1 MPTETNPQ
9 RLVLLNGVY
18 GAPGHFDLLREALPK
33 ELAPEVYT
41 FRRHGLPDPRP
52 SDAFSAMVDRLD
64 RSLRQVGDAPFVLF
78 GFSLGGALALEYLIA
93 HPERVSALILL
104 NSFDR
109 FDATPLHYGS
119 MPMMRMWPPT
129 WTHPSLAARAV
140 YKVPRMRRGLFHAD
154 ASLATIEHGV
164 RLAAS
169 EITQADVNF
178 QLAHL
183 YLPRAAAPPQLAT
196 IAERTPILL
205 MSSRDDIIVPPRHT
219 TWLAERMPAA
229 RRLPPFEGGHAFLQH
244 DATELAREVKR
255 FLREVDGGE
264 GQRESA

>member
-1 MPTETNPQ
+1 
-9 RLVLLNGVY
+9 
-18 GAPGHFDLLREALPK
+18 
-33 ELAPEVYT
+33 
-41 FRRHGLPDPRP
+41 
-52 SDAFSAMVDRLD
+52 MVDRLD

-196 IAERTPILL
+196 IAERTTDPADVEPRRHHR
-205 MSSRDDIIVPPRHT
+205 SAAPHHVARRADACRAAPAAVRRGTRVPP
-219 TWLAERMPAA
+219 A
-229 RRLPPFEGGHAFLQH
+229 RRDRAGA
-244 DATELAREVKR
+244 
-255 FLREVDGGE
+255 
-264 GQRESA
+264 

>member
-1 MPTETNPQ
+1 MSTPR

-18 GAPGHFDLLREALPK
+18 GAPGHFDRLREALPP
-33 ELAPEVYT
+33 ELVPEVHT
-41 FRRHGLPDPRP
+41 FRRQGLPDPSPRDSFAP
-52 SDAFSAMVDRLD
+52 MVERLD
-64 RSLRQVGDAPFVLF
+64 RAVSANGDGPFVLF

-109 FDATPLHYGS
+109 FDASPLHYGS

-129 WTHPSLAARAV
+129 WTHPRLAARAV
-140 YKVPRMRRGLFHAD
+140 YQMPRMRRGLFHAD
-154 ASLATIEHGV
+154 ASLATIEQGV

-183 YLPRAAAPPQLAT
+183 YLPRASAPPSLAGL
-196 IAERTPILL
+196 AERTPVLL
-205 MSSRDDIIVPPRHT
+205 LSSRDDIIVPPRHT

-244 DATELAREVKR
+244 DATGLAREVSR
-255 FLREVDGGE
+255 FLGEVDGGE
-264 GQRESA
+264 GRRASA